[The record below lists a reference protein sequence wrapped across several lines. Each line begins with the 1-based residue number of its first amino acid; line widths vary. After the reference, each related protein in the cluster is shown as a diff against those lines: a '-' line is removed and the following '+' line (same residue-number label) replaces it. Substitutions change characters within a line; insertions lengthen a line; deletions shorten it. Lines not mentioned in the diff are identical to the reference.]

1 MPERS
6 RKRRHV
12 VSSKNTNESY
22 AVDVE
27 EDKLNKWSEEFN
39 SDPANVMIKNA
50 VVSVGSGNIA
60 IDSEESRKVTH
71 LFMNT
76 LKKHNL
82 KATNQG
88 HSGRCWMFSGL
99 NTFRHLLIKA
109 LNLENFEFSETYLFF
124 YDKLERCN
132 YVLQWFIDHPEY
144 NIYSREAEFMISSG
158 AYMGDGGYWHS
169 FTNLIK
175 KYGVVPKEAMPET
188 WQSQDSDD
196 LNSEILYKLFACA
209 NWIYRNHSK
218 MTHNQLMKQKNDTIK
233 QIHSILVK
241 YLGEP
246 PKDFVWYYQ
255 TEGNDENSTNALQ
268 STPKDFTEMC
278 LSGLDMDDFVVLGN
292 FPMERC
298 LERKKY
304 EVGYTSNLTDGQN
317 TSFVNL
323 PIYELKKYVKKS
335 ILQGLPVWFSADVSH
350 GFNYINS
357 SLNNKMSNTDL
368 LFGPSLQFSKGD
380 RVDFGVSNGNHA
392 MLILGVNLDEN
403 ENPVSWQVENSWG
416 FADSHE
422 RGMDG
427 FLSMSDEWFEEN
439 VFQVAVH
446 KKFLSRT
453 LQKVVEEPAQY
464 LNPWDSMAPA
474 LKVKPMD
481 APKDYLEKLGCKK
494 WKVM

>member
-6 RKRRHV
+6 RKRRR
-12 VSSKNTNESY
+12 VSKENYISDVAEDTLNEWTS
-22 AVDVE
+22 
-27 EDKLNKWSEEFN
+27 EFN
-39 SDPANVMIKNA
+39 ADPKNLMIKNA
-50 VVSVGSGNIA
+50 IISVGSGNIA
-60 IDSEESRKVTH
+60 IDSDESRKVNH

-132 YVLQWFIDHPEY
+132 YALQWFIDHPEY
-144 NIYSREAEFMISSG
+144 NIYSREVEFMISS
-158 AYMGDGGYWHS
+158 YMSDGGYWHS
-169 FTNLIK
+169 FTNLIE
-175 KYGVVPKEAMPET
+175 KYGVIPKEAMPET
-188 WQSQDSDD
+188 WQSQDSED
-196 LNSEILYKLFACA
+196 LNAEILYKLFACA

-218 MTHNQLMKQKNDTIK
+218 KTMDQMMKQKETTMK
-233 QIHSILVK
+233 QIHSILIK
-241 YLGEP
+241 FLGEP
-246 PKDFVWYYQ
+246 PKEFVWYYR
-255 TEGNDENSTNALQ
+255 TDGGEEGENSTHALQ

-278 LSGLDMDDFVVLGN
+278 LSGIDMSDFVVLGN

-298 LERKKY
+298 QERKKY
-304 EVGYTSNLTDGQN
+304 EVGYTSNMTDGVN
-317 TSFVNL
+317 TSFINL

-350 GFNYINS
+350 GFNYSSS
-357 SLNNKMSNTDL
+357 SLNNKLCKTDL
-368 LFGPSLQFSKGD
+368 LFGESLPFSKGD

-392 MLILGVNLDEN
+392 MLLLGVNLDEK
-403 ENPVSWQVENSWG
+403 ENPIAWQVENSWG
-416 FADSHE
+416 FADNHE
-422 RGMDG
+422 RGSDG
-427 FLSMSDEWFEEN
+427 FLSMSDEWFDEN

-446 KKFLSRT
+446 RKFLSRG
-453 LQKVVEEPAQY
+453 LQKIVDEPAQY

-474 LKVKPMD
+474 LKVRPMD
-481 APKDYLEKLGCKK
+481 APRNYLQKMRGYKY
-494 WKVM
+494 VN